1 MEQTPLRAYHLVH
14 LLAGNEQEVLDNK
27 EGIKVPKEALH
38 ATVLGGNEAAV
49 LKGMHSH
56 ASSVI

>member
-1 MEQTPLRAYHLVH
+1 MEQNPFRTYHLVH

-27 EGIKVPKEALH
+27 EGIEVPKEALH

-56 ASSVI
+56 ASPVI